1 MKIGICGLGF
11 VGNAINEFFKKT
23 SHLLYVYDKYKNI
36 GSINDMVITDMVY
49 LCLPTLY
56 SEELSTY
63 DMSEID
69 NTIMLL
75 NDNNYKGI
83 IIIKSTILPTYTQS
97 TNNIYPALNIVHNP
111 EFLSA
116 RTAIEDFEN
125 QKHIIIGYTFQ
136 SFPIINII
144 IDFYSLLFPQSKIS
158 SVDSKTSALTKMA
171 CNSFYAS
178 KIQYFTEIY
187 LLCEKLDIKYNT
199 VIDLMLLNNWIN
211 PMHTSIPGPDNI
223 ISFGGACLPKD
234 IRALNQLMVV
244 NSVENKVIAAVIEE
258 NTDMRKLI

>member
-11 VGNAINEFFKKT
+11 VGTAINEFFKKT
-23 SHLLYVYDKYKNI
+23 SHLLYIYDKYKNI

-56 SEELSTY
+56 SNELSTY

-97 TNNIYPALNIVHNP
+97 TNNMYPALTIVHNP

-116 RTAIEDFEN
+116 RTAVEDFEN
-125 QKHIIIGYTFQ
+125 
-136 SFPIINII
+136 
-144 IDFYSLLFPQSKIS
+144 
-158 SVDSKTSALTKMA
+158 
-171 CNSFYAS
+171 
-178 KIQYFTEIY
+178 
-187 LLCEKLDIKYNT
+187 
-199 VIDLMLLNNWIN
+199 
-211 PMHTSIPGPDNI
+211 
-223 ISFGGACLPKD
+223 
-234 IRALNQLMVV
+234 
-244 NSVENKVIAAVIEE
+244 
-258 NTDMRKLI
+258 